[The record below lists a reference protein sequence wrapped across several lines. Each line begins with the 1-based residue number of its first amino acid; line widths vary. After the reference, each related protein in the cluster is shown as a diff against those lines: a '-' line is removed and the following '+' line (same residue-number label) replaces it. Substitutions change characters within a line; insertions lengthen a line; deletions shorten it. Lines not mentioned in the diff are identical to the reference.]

1 MPRPHYFIWLAA
13 LALIFGSPLATA
25 GEDEL
30 RVELAA
36 LVRQLEGLERQAER
50 GAGRA
55 TARFEHNDTRYHFDF
70 GRLLEDMRRIRSGVQ
85 AYLTPVRAQPRDP
98 DELRAEY
105 RLDTSDQEA
114 P

>member
-1 MPRPHYFIWLAA
+1 MPHPHYFIWLAA
-13 LALIFGSPLATA
+13 LALVCGSPLATA

-50 GAGRA
+50 GAVRA

-85 AYLTPVRAQPRDP
+85 SYLTPVRAQPRDP
-98 DELRAEY
+98 DELRTEY
-105 RLDTSDQEA
+105 RVDASDQEA